1 MEENRYYELQN
12 LVKEGKNLKTIKKNE
27 LIEFSK
33 ILIDNLEKKV
43 IESENLKKDSSN
55 NEEDLIISLK
65 QKINDLE
72 NTLVTSNN
80 ELELE
85 MNTNKDR
92 YNKYDRIQKQKN
104 LYRNCFIFT
113 IIILIILILVIFI

>member
-80 ELELE
+80 ELEK
-85 MNTNKDR
+85 NTNKDR
-92 YNKYDRIQKQKN
+92 YNKYNRIQKQKN

-113 IIILIILILVIFI
+113 IIILILVIFI

>member
-85 MNTNKDR
+85 KNTNKDR
-92 YNKYDRIQKQKN
+92 YNKYNRIQKQKN
-104 LYRNCFIFT
+104 RYRNCFIFT
-113 IIILIILILVIFI
+113 IIILILVIFI

>member
-85 MNTNKDR
+85 KNTNKDR
-92 YNKYDRIQKQKN
+92 YNKYNRIQKQKN
-104 LYRNCFIFT
+104 FYRNCFIFT
-113 IIILIILILVIFI
+113 IIILILVIFI

>member
-72 NTLVTSNN
+72 NTL
-80 ELELE
+80 ELEK
-85 MNTNKDR
+85 NTNKDR
-92 YNKYDRIQKQKN
+92 YNKYNRIQKQKN

-113 IIILIILILVIFI
+113 IIILILVIFI

>member
-85 MNTNKDR
+85 KNTNKDR
-92 YNKYDRIQKQKN
+92 YNKYNRIQKQKN
-104 LYRNCFIFT
+104 LYRNCFIIT
-113 IIILIILILVIFI
+113 IIILILVIFI

>member
-85 MNTNKDR
+85 KNTNKDR
-92 YNKYDRIQKQKN
+92 YNKYNRIQKQKN

-113 IIILIILILVIFI
+113 IILLILVIFI

>member
-80 ELELE
+80 ELKLE
-85 MNTNKDR
+85 KNTNKDR
-92 YNKYDRIQKQKN
+92 YNKYNRIQKQKN